1 MSTLGVDTLVEE
13 TDTVGAI
20 NCPSQHA
27 MGPPKRHVPLYLRR
41 PEKICLSEILRE
53 EWVWQYKECQTC

>member
-27 MGPPKRHVPLYLRR
+27 MGLQRGMYL
-41 PEKICLSEILRE
+41 S
-53 EWVWQYKECQTC
+53 T